1 MIKFDNVSNKYGDV
15 TAIKQADLEVKAG
28 EFLVLSGPS
37 GCGKTT
43 MLKMVNRLI
52 PLTTGTLFINDKRI
66 SDYNINE
73 LRWNIG
79 YVLQQIALFPHLT
92 IAENI
97 AIVPEFNKCK
107 RLQIIERIQEIMYI
121 DMIV

>member
-1 MIKFDNVSNKYGDV
+1 MNRFDYDLKDHDDV
-15 TAIKQADLEVKAG
+15 IAIYHADLLLEYRK
-28 EFLVLSGPS
+28 FLVVICLSAYK
-37 GCGKTT
+37 KTM

-52 PLTTGTLFINDKRI
+52 SLTTSTLIINDKRI

-92 IAENI
+92 IAHNI
-97 AIVPEFNKCK
+97 AIVPV
-107 RLQIIERIQEIMYI
+107 L
-121 DMIV
+121 

>member
-1 MIKFDNVSNKYGDV
+1 MIRFDDV
-15 TAIKQADLEVKAG
+15 TKMYDDKAAIKNVDFEVNEG
-28 EFLVLSGPS
+28 EFLVLIGPS

-43 MLKMVNRLI
+43 MLKMMNRLI
-52 PLTTGTLFINDKRI
+52 PLTTGTIYINGKRI

-97 AIVPEFNKCK
+97 AIVPELKK
-107 RLQIIERIQEIMYI
+107 LRLFLN
-121 DMIV
+121 